1 MIELAKN
8 LDLNIPQGTTNLD
21 DLFQKRELGFKRYS
35 CNSTLLYVQLYS
47 LVNILFCASLLMFE

>member
-8 LDLNIPQGTTNLD
+8 LDLNVPQGTTNLD
-21 DLFQKRELGFKRYS
+21 DLFQKRELELKRYS
-35 CNSTLLYVQLYS
+35 CNSTLLYVQLYY

>member
-21 DLFQKRELGFKRYS
+21 DLFQKRELEFKRYS

-47 LVNILFCASLLMFE
+47 LVNIHFCASLLMFE

>member
-21 DLFQKRELGFKRYS
+21 DLFQKRELEFKRYS